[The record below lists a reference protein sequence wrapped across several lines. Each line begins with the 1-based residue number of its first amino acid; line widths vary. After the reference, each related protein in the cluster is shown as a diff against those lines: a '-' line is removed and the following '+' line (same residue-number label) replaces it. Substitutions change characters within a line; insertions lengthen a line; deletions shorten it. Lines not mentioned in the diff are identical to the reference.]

1 MVVKS
6 KLFSRTFSTEIGV
19 NTDLLLL
26 EPGAIDC
33 RGPWLLWKREP
44 EPNLRDSL
52 RRMGQLEPLLAL
64 HEGGAWALVAGHSR
78 LRALHELGRKALVR
92 AVDAPQEP
100 GARREI
106 ALGLVYLASNRAYLL
121 GEEASPALLLPA
133 MRFFMERME
142 PEDLRRDVA
151 PAVGLAPRSRTLRRL
166 EQWCALFAPDV
177 PWERHLLAGRLPL
190 ACVET
195 LARLAPEELQAL
207 EPFFATLSW
216 SSSAARQFMT
226 LLFETSRR
234 EGAPLHAMMRPD
246 LTDRLAAGL
255 SPKDTQAALLDAARR
270 LRHPRRHELERGFAA
285 LAAELS
291 AGALWRVTPEQ
302 GFESDALHLSARC
315 ETPEQAREA
324 ARQLLR
330 MADTPLWGRLA
341 SVGRQDPG
349 RSLQD
354 GEGAGHA

>member
-1 MVVKS
+1 M
-6 KLFSRTFSTEIGV
+6 EIGV

-26 EPGAIDC
+26 EPGVIDC

-44 EPNLRDSL
+44 EPILRDSL
-52 RRMGQLEPLLAL
+52 RRLGQIEPLLAL
-64 HEGGAWALVAGHSR
+64 HEGGGWSLVAGHSR
-78 LRALHELGRKALVR
+78 LRALRELGRKALVR
-92 AVDAPQEP
+92 AVDAPPEP

-133 MRFFMERME
+133 LRFFIERMDS
-142 PEDLRRDVA
+142 EDLRRDVA
-151 PAVGLAPRSRTLRRL
+151 PALGLAPRSRTLARL
-166 EQWCALFAPDV
+166 EQWCALFELDA

-195 LARLAPEELQAL
+195 LARMTPEELQAL
-207 EPFFATLSW
+207 EPFFAALSW
-216 SSSAARQFMT
+216 SSSAARQFLT

-234 EGAPLHAMMRPD
+234 DGAPLQAVVRSGLPALPELLHG
-246 LTDRLAAGL
+246 GL
-255 SPKDTQAALLDAARR
+255 SPKDILAALLESARR
-270 LRHPRRHELERGFAA
+270 LRHPRRYELERGFAA

-291 AGALWRVTPEQ
+291 TGALWRVTPEQ

-330 MADTPLWGRLA
+330 MADSPLWGRLA
-341 SVGRQDPG
+341 TVGRQDSEQSP
-349 RSLQD
+349 QD